1 MTDEQ
6 KRWID
11 NASYEELLRKWR
23 FTPSGDPMFTDEPTY
38 SHFTTMM
45 RKRRDELGPEGAAA
59 ASKAVGW
66 AAGEARGMR

>member
-23 FTPSGDPMFTDEPTY
+23 FTPSGDPIFTV
-38 SHFTTMM
+38 
-45 RKRRDELGPEGAAA
+45 ELRIIE
-59 ASKAVGW
+59 S
-66 AAGEARGMR
+66 EAKGNGDRG